1 MSFKPCRLSHE
12 NLPQISFQSTF
23 AAINKCPTNTFF
35 LHQFQV
41 TLPKFEH
48 TFAKRKQENSS
59 KGMEGLLPMLVHALK
74 KQKPHHSFRCLSEG
88 SNRSYHMLIGP
99 QDSVNGSSHHRRTRS
114 EFKPSTA
121 DHFLDQRFAPEF
133 SHSNSFN
140 NTNGTRQIGSGTY
153 QVRK

>member
-1 MSFKPCRLSHE
+1 
-12 NLPQISFQSTF
+12 
-23 AAINKCPTNTFF
+23 
-35 LHQFQV
+35 
-41 TLPKFEH
+41 
-48 TFAKRKQENSS
+48 
-59 KGMEGLLPMLVHALK
+59 MEGLIPMLVHALK

-153 QVRK
+153 QVRKETKSYLGRWKNNWSQDSELLDLNIMFVFFYFAFVSSVHWVKVINVVVDEL

>member
-1 MSFKPCRLSHE
+1 MSHQPFSFDTHFQKSHYQDLE
-12 NLPQISFQSTF
+12 THSQN
-23 AAINKCPTNTFF
+23 
-35 LHQFQV
+35 
-41 TLPKFEH
+41 
-48 TFAKRKQENSS
+48 RKKKLNSS
-59 KGMEGLLPMLVHALK
+59 KGMEGLIPMLVHALK

-99 QDSVNGSSHHRRTRS
+99 QDSVHGSSHHRRTRS

-153 QVRK
+153 QVRKETKSYLGRWKNN